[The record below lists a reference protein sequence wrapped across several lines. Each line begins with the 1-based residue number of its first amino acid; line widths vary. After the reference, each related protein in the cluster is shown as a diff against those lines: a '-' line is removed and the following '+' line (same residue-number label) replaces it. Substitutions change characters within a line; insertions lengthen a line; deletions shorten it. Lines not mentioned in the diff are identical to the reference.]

1 MTQRHQVQR
10 DRLLVQIVG
19 AVSLTLRMRASCETA
34 ASGKGYNEDPT
45 PLRGVPRHRSSAA
58 SLRVG
63 SDPSGGRIRGHPVWM
78 KVDGRCYDSA
88 TVGPQFSAEIR
99 RKVMKAGILYG
110 DKDIRLGQTADPE
123 TGPDQVLVAPTHAG
137 ICGTD
142 VHIYRG
148 EFHER
153 VKFPAIQGHEFGG
166 FVEEVGRE
174 VRGVKRGDRVAVD
187 PIISCHRCPACLT
200 GRPNACRTLKLLG
213 VDIDGGYGQ
222 YVAVPSDRIF
232 PLPDQIPLEHVPMVE
247 MYGLGHHILQR
258 GEVQPG
264 ETVALLGAGRLG
276 LSVLDVLCHSAS
288 PGLTIV
294 TDIHDFRLETA
305 KKLGADVLV
314 NARKEDPV
322 GRVLEVTG
330 GVGVDCVIECIGH
343 YHEVDGQEAP
353 LGQAVRMVR
362 SAGRVV
368 TAGLGEQPSPVH
380 FKTLV
385 LKEAQF
391 IGSRVTLG
399 EFPRAMRMMARGL
412 LHPALLITDRMPLSE
427 VSAAFEKVDRE
438 TPETI
443 KIVLDV
449 RQA

>member
-1 MTQRHQVQR
+1 
-10 DRLLVQIVG
+10 
-19 AVSLTLRMRASCETA
+19 
-34 ASGKGYNEDPT
+34 
-45 PLRGVPRHRSSAA
+45 
-58 SLRVG
+58 
-63 SDPSGGRIRGHPVWM
+63 
-78 KVDGRCYDSA
+78 
-88 TVGPQFSAEIR
+88 
-99 RKVMKAGILYG
+99 MKAGILYG

-123 TGPDQVLVAPTHAG
+123 IGPNQVLVAPTHAG

-153 VKFPAIQGHEFGG
+153 VRFPAIQGHEFGG
-166 FVEEVGRE
+166 TVEEIGRD
-174 VRGVKRGDRVAVD
+174 VRGIRKGDRVAVD

-200 GRPNACRTLKLLG
+200 GHINACRTLTLLG

-222 YVAVPSDRIF
+222 YVAVPEDRIF
-232 PLPDQIPLEHVPMVE
+232 HLPENVALEHAPMVE

-294 TDIHDFRLETA
+294 TDIHEFRLDVAT
-305 KKLGADVLV
+305 KLGADVAINV
-314 NARKEDPV
+314 RKEDPV
-322 GRVLEVTG
+322 ARVLELTDG
-330 GVGVDCVIECIGH
+330 AGVDCVIECVGH
-343 YHEVDGQEAP
+343 YHEVEGQEPP
-353 LGQAVRMVR
+353 LGQAVRMIR
-362 SAGRVV
+362 SAGRIV
-368 TAGLGEQPSPVH
+368 TAGLGEQATAVH

-385 LKEAQF
+385 LKEARM
-391 IGSRVTLG
+391 IASRVTRG
-399 EFPRAMRMMARGL
+399 EFPRAMRMMGRGL
-412 LHPALLITDRMPLSE
+412 LHPDLLITDRMPLSD
-427 VSAAFEKVDRE
+427 VTAAFEKVDRE
-438 TPETI
+438 KPDTI